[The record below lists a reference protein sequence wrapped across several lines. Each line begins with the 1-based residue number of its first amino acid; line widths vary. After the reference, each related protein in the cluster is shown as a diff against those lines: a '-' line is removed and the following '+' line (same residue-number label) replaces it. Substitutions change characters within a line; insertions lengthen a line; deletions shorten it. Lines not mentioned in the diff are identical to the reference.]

1 MRRDKIAHHKAPS
14 DSATDSAR
22 SIAAAQNGSVLAMLQ
37 SVEYATDTLAGCIGE
52 GAGWTLVTLIE
63 AWKCACRYRLLQLT
77 APGELLRSFVS
88 EGKERKTLASA
99 VQRLRTSMAPFEHVC
114 AVDPLAVAAAERD
127 TYLVRIGEVL
137 HVVQPFAYILL
148 LLAQQRGASSLSD
161 GWRRRLP
168 WLVAIGLEIV
178 SLQLCAL
185 GTARLEASQQP
196 QRQLRAPRP
205 ASALVLNTSIP
216 LHAPNRIE
224 LRHRRLLLAYLIL
237 RPLARVMAKR
247 MLERGLPPA
256 TPAGA
261 HSASWRQA
269 PLEALTLLET
279 AIWARYWR

>member
-1 MRRDKIAHHKAPS
+1 MAALAHQKAPS
-14 DSATDSAR
+14 DSATAR

-37 SVEYATDTLAGCIGE
+37 SLEYATDTLAGCIGE

-114 AVDPLAVAAAERD
+114 AADPLAVAAAERD
-127 TYLVRIGEVL
+127 AYLVRIGEVL
-137 HVVQPFAYILL
+137 HVAQPLAYILL
-148 LLAQQRGASSLSD
+148 LVAQQRGASSLSD

-168 WLVAIGLEIV
+168 WLVAIGLEVV
-178 SLQLCAL
+178 SLQLCAH
-185 GTARLEASQQP
+185 GTARLEASQ
-196 QRQLRAPRP
+196 RRLRAPRP
-205 ASALVLNTSIP
+205 ASALVLNTSSP
-216 LHAPNRIE
+216 LHAPNWLE

-237 RPLARVMAKR
+237 RPLARIMAKR
-247 MLERGLPPA
+247 LLERGLPPA

-261 HSASWRQA
+261 HLASWRQA

>member
-1 MRRDKIAHHKAPS
+1 
-14 DSATDSAR
+14 
-22 SIAAAQNGSVLAMLQ
+22 MLQ
-37 SVEYATDTLAGCIGE
+37 SLEYATDTLAGCIGE

-114 AVDPLAVAAAERD
+114 AADPLAVAAAERD
-127 TYLVRIGEVL
+127 AYLVRIGEVL
-137 HVVQPFAYILL
+137 HVAQPLAYILL
-148 LLAQQRGASSLSD
+148 LVAQQRGASSLSD

-168 WLVAIGLEIV
+168 WLVAIGLEVV
-178 SLQLCAL
+178 SLQLCAH

-205 ASALVLNTSIP
+205 ASALVLNTSSP
-216 LHAPNRIE
+216 LHAPNWME

-237 RPLARVMAKR
+237 RPLARIMAKR
-247 MLERGLPPA
+247 LLERGLPPA

-261 HSASWRQA
+261 HLASWRQA